1 MRIMYKHDALFTC
14 RLLFT
19 LLLAA
24 PSFSQTAT
32 QAIQPVTP
40 PTDSDANAAKPDAV
54 TRAGGDSAVRLG
66 IGDLVEVSVY
76 NVPELATKTRVGSS
90 GEINLPLVDYVHV
103 AGLTIDEAE
112 VAIER
117 QLDQG
122 GFVKNPHVQLFVQ
135 EYTSEG
141 ASLLGEVARPGV
153 YPVLGEQTLFNLIS
167 AAGGLSERA
176 GKSVTVTR
184 REKPPITV
192 LISRNL
198 EEHPGSNIQ
207 VFPGDIIMVR
217 RADVVY
223 VVGEVNRPSGFL
235 MDSGRVSV
243 LQAMALAGGTTSTA
257 KLSGARIIRKGPSG
271 LTEVPVP
278 LKQLLRA
285 KADDM
290 QMQAEDILFVPTSS
304 RKFLAGRTAEAALQL
319 ATATSIVAIH

>member
-1 MRIMYKHDALFTC
+1 MYKHNV
-14 RLLFT
+14 LLVAVLVCSLVVT
-19 LLLAA
+19 AV
-24 PSFSQTAT
+24 SFSQTPT
-32 QAIQPVTP
+32 QAVQPVTP
-40 PTDSDANAAKPDAV
+40 PSGSDANATKPDAV
-54 TRAGGDSAVRLG
+54 TRTGGDSAVRLG
-66 IGDLVEVSVY
+66 VGDLVEVSVY
-76 NVPELATKTRVGSS
+76 NVPELTTKTRVGSS
-90 GEINLPLVDYVHV
+90 GDINLPLVDYVHV

-112 VAIER
+112 VAIEK
-117 QLDQG
+117 QLDHG

-176 GKSVTVTR
+176 GKSITVTR
-184 REKPPITV
+184 RDQSPITV
-192 LISRNL
+192 PISRNL
-198 EEHPGSNIQ
+198 EEHAESN
-207 VFPGDIIMVR
+207 VRVMAGDTIMVR

-223 VVGEVNRPSGFL
+223 VVGEVNRPTGLS
-235 MDSGRVSV
+235 MDSGHISV

-285 KADDM
+285 KSDDL
-290 QMQAEDILFVPTSS
+290 QMQADDILFVPTSA

-319 ATATSIVAIH
+319 ATATTIVAIH

>member
-1 MRIMYKHDALFTC
+1 MYKHHALFAAVLVC
-14 RLLFT
+14 T
-19 LLLAA
+19 LIVTL
-24 PSFSQTAT
+24 PSFSQTAA
-32 QAIQPVTP
+32 QAIRPVTP
-40 PTDSDANAAKPDAV
+40 PTDSNANAPKPDAV
-54 TRAGGDSAVRLG
+54 TRTGGDSAVRLG
-66 IGDLVEVSVY
+66 NGDLVEVSVY
-76 NVPELATKTRVGSS
+76 NVPELATKTRVSSS
-90 GEINLPLVDYVHV
+90 GDINLPLIDYVHV

-112 VAIER
+112 VAIEK
-117 QLDQG
+117 QLDHG

-184 REKPPITV
+184 REKAPITV

-198 EEHPGSNIQ
+198 EEHPESNIE
-207 VFPGDIIMVR
+207 VFPGDTIMVR

-223 VVGEVNRPSGFL
+223 VVGEVNRPSGFS
-235 MDSGRVSV
+235 MDSGHISV

-257 KLSGARIIRKGPSG
+257 KLSGARIIRKSSSG

-285 KADDM
+285 KSDDL
-290 QMQAEDILFVPTSS
+290 QMQADDILFVPTSS

-319 ATATSIVAIH
+319 ATATTIVAIH